1 MGVFDHCPLLALRYD
16 FFLDKHVAPLHGFV
30 SPLSEILNN
39 SLTLLYS
46 CTRIYSSQRNCSSEF
61 SLNIVLLTTKD
72 WRVGNS
78 SLLVISQ
85 LVNTPFFCYGLATPY
100 SAAVGGIQRWR
111 GMRIKK
117 HTRRAPAP
125 PRAIGMNEATQLL
138 HV

>member
-1 MGVFDHCPLLALRYD
+1 MVVFDHCPLLALRYD

-30 SPLSEILNN
+30 SPLSVILNN

-85 LVNTPFFCYGLATPY
+85 LVNTPFFLLWLSDPILSSSGGGHAEVEWNADQEAHKTGN
-100 SAAVGGIQRWR
+100 SAATGDWD
-111 GMRIKK
+111 
-117 HTRRAPAP
+117 
-125 PRAIGMNEATQLL
+125 E
-138 HV
+138 